1 MTTPDQFPTPRS
13 ATPRPPGPTS
23 PFTPVEAGRGN
34 RTRRVRI
41 ACTLITVVC
50 GLFAAVLLAQI
61 IMVMGDANAGNGVA
75 TFVRGWSGAVSLGF
89 ENLFT
94 PANQAFRTFLNN
106 GLAAIVWL
114 ALGAIATM
122 LVRRLALPGPDQPR

>member
-1 MTTPDQFPTPRS
+1 MTTPDQFPTPRP
-13 ATPRPPGPTS
+13 ATPRPPGLTT
-23 PFTPVEAGRGN
+23 PFTPVGAARWD
-34 RTRRVRI
+34 RARRVRI
-41 ACTLITVVC
+41 ACTLISVVC

-61 IMVMGDANAGNGVA
+61 IMVMGDANADNGVA

-89 ENLFT
+89 KDLFT
-94 PANQAFRTFLNN
+94 PANQVFRTFLNN

-114 ALGAIATM
+114 GLGAIATL